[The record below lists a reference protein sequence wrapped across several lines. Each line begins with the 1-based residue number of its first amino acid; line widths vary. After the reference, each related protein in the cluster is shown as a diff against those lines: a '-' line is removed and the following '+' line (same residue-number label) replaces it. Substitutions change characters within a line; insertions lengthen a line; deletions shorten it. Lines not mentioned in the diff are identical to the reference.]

1 MWKKKIYIKGN
12 LSPFALSRT
21 KIDLFIDC
29 RKCFYNEIV
38 RGIKRPQGPP
48 MALNNAV
55 IYIIKK
61 EFEDYRELG
70 KKHEIFSNL
79 GKDIVYANNKELND
93 WKNMFKGIRYVHKN
107 TNLELFGTI
116 DELWFDEEEQT
127 YSVVSIKATS
137 KKEEL
142 NLEDIPSN
150 YWRQLSFYHYLL
162 KKNNFRVSDSGYII
176 YCNAIKNTKR
186 FESRLMFSTNLFSN
200 NLKYDWI
207 EEKLSEIF
215 EILQGHNHPPPSKN
229 CKYCEYVNLTN
240 LKI

>member
-1 MWKKKIYIKGN
+1 MIKKCGKKKIYIKGN

-70 KKHEIFSNL
+70 KKHEIFSSL
-79 GKDIVYANNKELND
+79 GKDIIYAKNKELND
-93 WKNMFKGIRYVHKN
+93 WKNVFKGIRYVHKN

-116 DELWFDEEEQT
+116 DELWFDEKEQ
-127 YSVVSIKATS
+127 
-137 KKEEL
+137 
-142 NLEDIPSN
+142 P
-150 YWRQLSFYHYLL
+150 
-162 KKNNFRVSDSGYII
+162 
-176 YCNAIKNTKR
+176 
-186 FESRLMFSTNLFSN
+186 
-200 NLKYDWI
+200 
-207 EEKLSEIF
+207 
-215 EILQGHNHPPPSKN
+215 
-229 CKYCEYVNLTN
+229 
-240 LKI
+240 